1 MEMDNSFIKFNLY
14 FFFWLF
20 MDIFINSFFNVIEL
34 FFKLVKMGEI
44 ES

>member
-1 MEMDNSFIKFNLY
+1 MKMDNSFIKFNLY

-20 MDIFINSFFNVIEL
+20 MEIFINSFFNVIEL

>member
-20 MDIFINSFFNVIEL
+20 MEIFINSFFNVIEL
-34 FFKLVKMGEI
+34 FFKLVKMVEI